1 MMQGTT
7 PSAAQKRWHDLLVR
21 EIGCPCCVADGH
33 GFNDYCSVHHID
45 GRTKP
50 DAHWLV
56 IPLCAAH
63 HQHSPLAVHV
73 NKTRWERLYGT
84 QLDVMKRCAEQL
96 LEKSRAVPERVL
108 QLCSLE
114 CAA

>member
-1 MMQGTT
+1 MQGTT

-21 EIGCPCCVADGH
+21 EIGCPCCVADGR

-56 IPLCAAH
+56 IPLCGEH
-63 HQHSPLAVHV
+63 HQNSPLAVHV
-73 NKTRWERLYGT
+73 NKAQWERRYGT
-84 QLDVMKRCAEQL
+84 QLIVMKRCAEQL
-96 LEKSRAVPERVL
+96 LENFHAVPERVL
-108 QLCSLE
+108 QLTNLE
-114 CAA
+114 FAA